1 MAGLC
6 DRKRFVFQIIP
17 LGTQRDKFIYFN
29 QDVEENNPAFPVI
42 AFSNYAKD
50 LYQLTRII
58 SYGPCKTT
66 CFGRLKLLESKFEV
80 HKSLNE
86 QREAS
91 AQKVTQFT

>member
-1 MAGLC
+1 M
-6 DRKRFVFQIIP
+6 
-17 LGTQRDKFIYFN
+17 
-29 QDVEENNPAFPVI
+29 EENNPAFPVI

-91 AQKVTQFT
+91 AQKVTQFTWLAKLEMTAYSLQVLDGPPQRLLQSP